1 MLRGLLKRAIEI
13 EPLDE
18 PAPPR
23 PALKAVASR
32 KPSPKRRA
40 KSLPIVLLYPES
52 EPEPQTQAEALLDE
66 IQKYAEHAIGSYV
79 PSTHLQRFY
88 GELCERKGW
97 EPKHWCAMGHE
108 LAKLTERVFKKRGS
122 KRFMA
127 YKIPRARIAC

>member
-1 MLRGLLKRAIEI
+1 MLRGLLKREIEI

-23 PALKAVASR
+23 PALKAVASP
-32 KPSPKRRA
+32 KPRA

-88 GELCERKGW
+88 GELCERKGC
-97 EPKHWCAMGHE
+97 ERKHWCVMGHA
-108 LAKLTERVFKKRGS
+108 LGKLTERVCKKRGT

-127 YKIPRARIAC
+127 YKIPRVCT